1 MKKHLKNILYI
12 FIIILVGVLLYIG
25 VLRFSEPDI
34 IIDPANPSY
43 TISHASGFYEHSV
56 RLKIKAENCRIYYT
70 TDGSEPSDQSD
81 RSFVYTKPISLAP
94 DKQENIH
101 HFKFRFYE
109 NNGNPSKVYD
119 FTYILGK
126 RISHRYDT
134 YVAHIS
140 GDPDELFSYENG
152 IFVAGKLRDDFL
164 AQNPDI
170 TEAYNMDPANYNLR
184 GPESERAVN
193 FQLFDPDGNLLASQ
207 NCGLRIFGNFS
218 RGKYQKSFQLFARNQ
233 YDSYGK
239 FHTTLFPSITSYA
252 DGSMLSKNN
261 RLIFRNSGNDY
272 GKAFI
277 RDTLFQQLGQDIG
290 FPLCTPYVPAAVYIN
305 GEYHGFYW
313 IKEPFSNGQMEE
325 LLGNY
330 NGTFE
335 RVSIN
340 EFNKV
345 AEDPTE
351 VLANEYQQIYDT
363 YAEADL
369 TDNSIYQALCQKI
382 DIHNYLQY
390 YAIELFIAN
399 KDWPYNNVRAYR
411 YVANDGVYYENT
423 LMDGKYRYLLFD
435 TDYGF
440 GLVDDVPGFSCE
452 EDNIAV
458 LLSNYQSPL
467 FCNLMARK
475 DCRELFV
482 NYMCDLMN
490 TAFSYQNIESTL
502 TELVSSRENELTH
515 YLNTL
520 SQIQPDINTDTVTAA
535 TNELL
540 LFAQNRHAYVY
551 SFLQNDYAVFSPYIL
566 NITGD
571 HHIQTSVNSIASIEY
586 KQIPQYSTNA
596 ENPLFSG
603 IYYADCH
610 LTLSAQADEGHEFE
624 CWVVNGHPYKEET
637 LVLTPEMLSQL
648 LSSNSMESQ
657 LSTGQLPQ
665 LDITVVCH
673 DKKEAP
679 VVISSIRAK
688 NENDEI
694 TLHNPSRHEI
704 TLDGLYVSDDSS
716 NLKKTKVPS
725 IVLEGGKSYI
735 LYGSKNAL
743 SRSLGTPRLGFSLRK
758 GETLY
763 LSDENGNIIEQ
774 ILIPDLARADTLYI
788 RNPYTGTFR
797 ECE

>member
-1 MKKHLKNILYI
+1 MKKLTKTIL
-12 FIIILVGVLLYIG
+12 FIICILLTGFSLVFLLNSYIG
-25 VLRFSEPDI
+25 SPTV
-34 IIDPANPSY
+34 IDSAHGY
-43 TISHASGFYEHSV
+43 KISHGSGFYKHGI
-56 RLKIKAENCRIYYT
+56 RLSLDAGHASIYYT
-70 TDGSEPSDQSD
+70 TDGSEPSIDSA
-81 RSFVYTKPISLAP
+81 SSVLYEKPISLKS
-94 DKQENIH
+94 DSEIQSH
-101 HFKFRFYE
+101 HLRIRIYE
-109 NNGNPSKVYD
+109 EDGFVSDAYD
-119 FTYILGK
+119 FTYFIG
-126 RISHRYDT
+126 RSINNRYDT

-140 GDPDELFSYENG
+140 GDPNELFGYENG
-152 IFVAGKLRDDFL
+152 IFVEGKLRDDFL

-170 TEAYNMDPANYNLR
+170 TEAYPMDPANYNLR

-193 FQLFDPDGNLLASQ
+193 FQLFDAGGNLLTSQ

-218 RGKYQKSFQLFARNQ
+218 RGKHQKSFQLFARNQ

-261 RLIFRNSGNDY
+261 RLVFRNSGNDF

-277 RDTLFQQLGQDIG
+277 RDTLFQQLGQDAG
-290 FPLCTPYVPAAVYIN
+290 FPMCTPYVPAAVYIN
-305 GEYHGFYW
+305 GEYYGFYW
-313 IKEPFSNGQMEE
+313 VKEPFNNGQMEE
-325 LLGNY
+325 LCGDY

-340 EFNKV
+340 EFYKK

-351 VLANEYQQIYDT
+351 PLASEYQQLYDT

-369 TDNSIYQALCQKI
+369 TDNSIYQSLCQKI
-382 DIHNYLQY
+382 DINNYLQY
-390 YAIELFIAN
+390 YALELFIAN

-411 YVANDGVYYENT
+411 YVANDGIYYENT
-423 LMDGKYRYLLFD
+423 LMDGKYRYLFFD

-440 GLVDDVPGFSCE
+440 GLSDDVPGFQCE

-458 LLSNYQSPL
+458 LLTNYQSPL
-467 FCNLMARK
+467 FCNLMARE
-475 DCRELFV
+475 DCREIFV

-490 TAFSYQNIESTL
+490 TAFSYRNIESTL
-502 TELVSSRENELTH
+502 AELVNSRGNELTH
-515 YLNTL
+515 YLDSL
-520 SQIQPDINTDTVTAA
+520 SQVLPDLNTDTVTGA

-540 LFAQNRHAYVY
+540 LFAQNRHSYVY

-571 HHIQTSVNSIASIEY
+571 AHIQTSVNSIASIDY
-586 KQIPQYSTNA
+586 KQIPQYSTNSA
-596 ENPLFSG
+596 NSLFSG

-624 CWVVNGHPYKEET
+624 YWEINGQHYKEET
-637 LVLTPEMLSQL
+637 LVLTPQLLSQL
-648 LSSNSMESQ
+648 LSSDNMSAQ
-657 LSTGQLPQ
+657 ATNGQLPQ
-665 LDITVVCH
+665 LNITVVCR
-673 DKKEAP
+673 DKKDSH
-679 VVISSIRAK
+679 VVISNIRAK
-688 NENDEI
+688 NENDEV
-694 TLHNPSRHEI
+694 TLYNPSEHEI
-704 TLDGLYVSDDSS
+704 SLGGLYISDDSS
-716 NLKKTKVPS
+716 NLKKTKIPN

-743 SRSLGTPRLGFSLRK
+743 SRSLGSARLGFNLRK
-758 GETLY
+758 NETLY

-774 ILIPDLARADTLYI
+774 ILIPDLARADTSYI
-788 RNPYTGTFR
+788 RNPYTGAFR